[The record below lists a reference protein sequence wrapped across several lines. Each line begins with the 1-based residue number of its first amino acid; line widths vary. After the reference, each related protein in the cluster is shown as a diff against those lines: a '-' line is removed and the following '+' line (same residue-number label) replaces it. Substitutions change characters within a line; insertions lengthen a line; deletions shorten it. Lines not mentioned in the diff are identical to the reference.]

1 MRLLATRYVWK
12 WMGLTAPLASACV
25 TLWIGCGGSAAS
37 RSLRVDAG
45 PNDPGGLTPDAIAP
59 EVDVAADDT
68 ASTDVTLPPLKGDI
82 CTPGERRCE
91 TEVTATWCN
100 VDGFGWLT
108 QTCEPGSECV
118 EGACTPAACTPGES
132 LGSCYDASRYD
143 VCNAVGDGIDR
154 IYCPPESP
162 ICTGGSCQALI
173 CLPKVRICGG
183 LTTVKACRPDGM
195 GYDLV
200 EQCDESTLCQGGVCT
215 PRCTSDLKE
224 ATYLGCEYW
233 VLDLDN
239 VEGGAKAPLSVVLSN
254 PSTSV
259 IADVVLTASSSD
271 EAPQS
276 VSISPLG
283 QATFELPAGADLDG
297 TQLSMQAR
305 LVASN
310 AAVTVHLF
318 NPKPGPGVFSSDA
331 SLLLPAHA
339 LGRSYMVGSWPQRQA
354 DATTGFVP
362 VRGFL
367 AVVATE
373 AGDTV
378 VTVRT
383 TAAIEPGPGVPAIP
397 AGGSHV
403 VTMARG
409 QVLNLETGGGF
420 TGPDLTGSIV
430 TSDRRIAVFSGHEC
444 ANVPLI
450 MEGEQVAGV
459 DFCDHLEEQLLPI
472 ASLGADYVVAPFASR
487 SLDDHSLVRV
497 VAATDGVVVTASGH
511 ELPSTP
517 LALGEWHEL
526 SLTAPSRIEST
537 GPVAV
542 FRYGIG
548 SNHPGFVPYPAC
560 SDGSA
565 QSGLGD
571 PTFVQAIPVGRY
583 LREYAWLTPGE
594 YLQNYIEIHAPTGAN
609 VQVDGVPLLLGG
621 PAAGGLTVSTH
632 VVQAGVHRLSADVPV
647 GLIVYGYA
655 CDVSYAYPGGMKI
668 EVVP

>member
-1 MRLLATRYVWK
+1 MQRGLPVGVAAVCLLLWT
-12 WMGLTAPLASACV
+12 GCSDSAQ
-25 TLWIGCGGSAAS
+25 S
-37 RSLRVDAG
+37 RSLRVDGG
-45 PNDPGGLTPDAIAP
+45 PENPGGLTA
-59 EVDVAADDT
+59 DT
-68 ASTDVTLPPLKGDI
+68 AAASDGATADAAATPDVPLPPAQGDI
-82 CTPGERRCE
+82 CTPGERRCDSE
-91 TEVTATWCN
+91 AKASWCN

-108 QTCEPGSECV
+108 ETCDVGSECV
-118 EGACTPAACTPGES
+118 AGACKAVSCTPGET
-132 LGSCYDASRYD
+132 LGTCYDASRHD
-143 VCNAVGDGIDR
+143 VCNADGDGIDR

-173 CLPKVRICGG
+173 CLPKQRICGG

-195 GYDLV
+195 GFDLV
-200 EQCDESTLCQGGVCT
+200 EECDESTLCQGGICT

-239 VEGGAKAPLSVVLSN
+239 VEGGAKAPLAVVLSN
-254 PSTSV
+254 PSTSLTSE
-259 IADVVLTASSSD
+259 VVLTASTPE

-276 VSISPLG
+276 ASVAPLG
-283 QATFELPAGADLDG
+283 QATLELPSGADLDG
-297 TQLSMQAR
+297 TQLSMRAR
-305 LVASN
+305 LIAAD
-310 AAVTVHLF
+310 AAVTVHVF

-331 SLLLPAHA
+331 SLLLPVHA
-339 LGRSYMVGSWPQRQA
+339 LGRSYLVGSWPQRQA
-354 DATTGFVP
+354 DATTGFIP

-383 TAAIEPGPGVPAIP
+383 TAPIEAGPGVPAIP

-403 VTMARG
+403 VTLARG

-420 TGPDLTGSIV
+420 SGPDLTGTLV

-444 ANVPLI
+444 ANVPLV
-450 MEGEQVAGV
+450 MDGEQVTGV

-472 ASLGADYVVAPFASR
+472 ASLGADYVVAPLTPR
-487 SLDDHSLVRV
+487 SPADYSLVRV
-497 VAATDGVVVTASGH
+497 VAATEGVVVTASGQA
-511 ELPSTP
+511 LPAAP

-526 SLTAPSRIEST
+526 TITAPTRITST

-548 SNHPGFVPYPAC
+548 SNHPGFVPEPVCA
-560 SDGSA
+560 DGASE
-565 QSGLGD
+565 SGLGD
-571 PTFVQAIPVGRY
+571 PTFVQAIPVEGY
-583 LREYAWLTPGE
+583 LREYAWLTPGQ

-609 VQVDGVPLLLGG
+609 VQLDGVPLVLAG
-621 PAAGGLTVSTH
+621 PAAADLTVSTH
-632 VVQAGVHRLSADVPV
+632 AVQPGVHRLSADVPV
-647 GLIVYGYA
+647 GLVVYGYA